1 VSSGEAAATMFELY
15 RDRIADR
22 HRVVFFTDLDET
34 HRDREIEQAPA
45 GVHVLGGFLASAA
58 SARGRELLAAYV
70 ARLNAGERI
79 PPAEIEAALAALS
92 RAGEA

>member
-22 HRVVFFTDLDET
+22 HRVVFFT
-34 HRDREIEQAPA
+34 
-45 GVHVLGGFLASAA
+45 
-58 SARGRELLAAYV
+58 
-70 ARLNAGERI
+70 RLNAGERI